1 MNVDDNGRTTVE
13 REPVWRAAGSG
24 AEAPS
29 MSSSAAPGP
38 VTNAGYGA
46 GSGGASGG
54 GNGGNGG
61 GDGPYGPPGNGVPP
75 GPQGPFGPR
84 GDGWASEALANAA
97 LAAIREQRAARRWRI
112 FFRLIWLAIVVAILV
127 GVFWMRED
135 RKPVVDASSKF
146 TAVVTLTGVI
156 AANTQASSDN
166 IDASLEAA
174 FKNPGTA
181 GIVLKINSPGGS
193 PVEAGIINRN
203 LTRLRKQYPKIPVY
217 AVIGDVGAS
226 GAYYVAVAADKIY
239 VDQAS
244 IVGSIGVIMEGF
256 GFPGLLDKLGVERRV
271 QTAGVNKAIG
281 DPFSPQT
288 DDQKQRLQVMLDGIH
303 QQFINA
309 VKQGRGSR
317 LHETPD
323 MFSGAFWDGE
333 QSIQMGLADAL
344 GDTGSV
350 ARDVI
355 KVERTRDF
363 TVKDSLADRVAR
375 RLGTSLGASLG
386 AAAVGEVID
395 SANTLR

>member
-1 MNVDDNGRTTVE
+1 MSVDDNGRTTVE
-13 REPVWRAAGSG
+13 RERSWPADGEPIAA
-24 AEAPS
+24 A
-29 MSSSAAPGP
+29 SSSTAAPGP
-38 VTNAGYGA
+38 VAGG
-46 GSGGASGG
+46 GSVGG
-54 GNGGNGG
+54 GNGGVP
-61 GDGPYGPPGNGVPP
+61 GDGNRSNGNG
-75 GPQGPFGPR
+75 GPQGPLAPR

-112 FFRLIWLAIVVAILV
+112 FFRLVWLVIVLSILV
-127 GVFWMRED
+127 GIFWVRED
-135 RKPVVDASSKF
+135 RKPVVDASVKF
-146 TAVVTLTGVI
+146 TAVVTLSGVI
-156 AANTQASSDN
+156 AANTQSSSDN
-166 IDASLEAA
+166 IDAALGAA

-181 GIVLKINSPGGS
+181 GIILKINSPGGS
-193 PVEAGIINRN
+193 PVEAGIIYRN
-203 LTRLRKQYPKIPVY
+203 LIRMRKLHPTIPVY

-226 GAYYVAVAADKIY
+226 GAYYVAAAADKIY
-239 VDQAS
+239 VDPAS

-303 QQFINA
+303 QQFITA

-333 QSIQMGLADAL
+333 QAIQMGLADAE
-344 GDTGSV
+344 GDVGSV

-355 KVERTRDF
+355 KADRTRDF

-386 AAAVGEVID
+386 AAAVGELID
-395 SANTLR
+395 STNSLR